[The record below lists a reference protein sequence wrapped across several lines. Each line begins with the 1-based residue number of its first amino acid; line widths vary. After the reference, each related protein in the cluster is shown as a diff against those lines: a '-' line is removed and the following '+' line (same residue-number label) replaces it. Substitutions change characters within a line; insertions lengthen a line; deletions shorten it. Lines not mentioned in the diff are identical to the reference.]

1 VDWSKAKNILILIFI
16 VLNVFLLAYLGVYTK
31 SSNISKEAVTSTLNV
46 LKKNGIVIDPM
57 CVMPKYNKKTPMLVL
72 ESENNLVFS
81 EDSST
86 DFGNL
91 NQNKNIDAD
100 KNIDLNSIKNIEKY
114 SRDYLATLGIKIS
127 NFILDEYAK
136 NSNETVTLVFIEKY
150 KGFFVYDNKI
160 SVNISENGIK
170 NITLNIKKI
179 KGFTKTPSV
188 NMPAHQVLL
197 KYFYSKKDITI
208 KSIDIGFK
216 GFDGGDDE
224 QESKETFQGPAWR
237 ITTDDGR
244 KIFLKAYNGEEID

>member
-1 VDWSKAKNILILIFI
+1 
-16 VLNVFLLAYLGVYTK
+16 
-31 SSNISKEAVTSTLNV
+31 
-46 LKKNGIVIDPM
+46 
-57 CVMPKYNKKTPMLVL
+57 MLVL

-188 NMPAHQVLL
+188 IMPAHQVLL

>member
-1 VDWSKAKNILILIFI
+1 
-16 VLNVFLLAYLGVYTK
+16 
-31 SSNISKEAVTSTLNV
+31 
-46 LKKNGIVIDPM
+46 M
-57 CVMPKYNKKTPMLVL
+57 
-72 ESENNLVFS
+72 
-81 EDSST
+81 
-86 DFGNL
+86 
-91 NQNKNIDAD
+91 
-100 KNIDLNSIKNIEKY
+100 
-114 SRDYLATLGIKIS
+114 
-127 NFILDEYAK
+127 
-136 NSNETVTLVFIEKY
+136 
-150 KGFFVYDNKI
+150 YDNKI

-188 NMPAHQVLL
+188 IMPAHQVLL